1 MEENRIEDVIG
12 EIFKIES
19 TALGIQSDMEKEKA
33 EYAQMMEQKT
43 KDFDEQLSRETSEK
57 LANLTGQL
65 QKEKEKEMSAMRAD
79 IRNQTVKMEEVYEA
93 NHERWVKNIVESI
106 IEE

>member
-106 IEE
+106 LKE